1 MTMPTLDAKKIHQNI
16 FRRKT
21 NVAKYQDEWQRLVN
35 VALEALTDLSTIQD
49 SCSEAFDAVCASNPY
64 PDPSVGDV
72 ASEVLSW
79 AKWDDYLTLLEGVT
93 DIDIRQSIDMLEE
106 AAEVVIPKVGSY
118 TYEIQTLYGDQWT
131 NELGE
136 SAVYATETA
145 AKRAIEELRALGP
158 DWAGASYRVI
168 ETWSYDGSTGTT

>member
-1 MTMPTLDAKKIHQNI
+1 MTMATLEKIHQNI

-21 NVAKYQDEWQRLVN
+21 NVAKYQDEWQRLVH
-35 VALEALTDLSTIQD
+35 VAVEALTDLSTIQD

-64 PDPSVGDV
+64 TEG
-72 ASEVLSW
+72 AEN
-79 AKWDDYLTLLEGVT
+79 WDDYLTLLEGVT
-93 DIDIRQSIDMLEE
+93 DIDIRQSIEMLEE
-106 AAEVVIPKVGSY
+106 AEEVVMPKVGSY

-158 DWAGASYRVI
+158 DWAGASYRVT

>member
-1 MTMPTLDAKKIHQNI
+1 MTMPTLEKIHQNI

-21 NVAKYQDEWQRLVN
+21 NVAQYQDEWRRLVN
-35 VALEALTDLSTIQD
+35 LALEALTDLSAIQD

-64 PDPSVGDV
+64 PDPLST
-72 ASEVLSW
+72 SEATS
-79 AKWDDYLTLLEGVT
+79 WDDYLTLLEDVIG
-93 DIDIRQSIDMLEE
+93 IDIRQSIKMLEE
-106 AAEVVIPKVGSY
+106 AEEVVIPKVGSY

-131 NELGE
+131 SELGE

-168 ETWSYDGSTGTT
+168 ETWSYDGSTGPT